1 MRESQGRK
9 EDKVDGVKGRPTS
22 ESILAEL
29 QQFSDSFEA
38 HSGVEMGRKLKS
50 DLVVY
55 IAELYKWNDRAA
67 LLSKKDEARVVE
79 RHVMDSLSLLAFLHE
94 TDGLTLMDIGSGAGF
109 PGIPLKLAARK
120 LEMVLV
126 ESVRKKTLF
135 LNYIVQRLGLE
146 KTQVI
151 EDRFESGG
159 WRDLHPDGFDVV
171 TSRATFSLAELIPL
185 AVPAVKH
192 GGMLIAYKGGRYE
205 DELEAASSA
214 LSSTSLSLVTVW
226 ESPWGPGKLMAFQ
239 RG

>member
-1 MRESQGRK
+1 MGEDQGRK
-9 EDKVDGVKGRPTS
+9 QDRIDGAKGRPTS

-29 QQFSDSFEA
+29 AEFSDSFEA
-38 HSGVEMGRKLKS
+38 HSGIEMGRKLKN
-50 DLVVY
+50 DLAVY
-55 IAELYKWNDRAA
+55 VSELYKWNDRAA

-94 TDGLTLMDIGSGAGF
+94 IDGVTLMDIGSGAGF
-109 PGIPLKLAARK
+109 PGIPIKLAARK
-120 LEMVLV
+120 IEIVLV

-135 LNYIVQRLGLE
+135 LNYIVQKLGLE
-146 KTQVI
+146 KTRVI
-151 EDRFESGG
+151 EDRVENGS
-159 WRDLHPDGFDVV
+159 WRDLHPGGFDVV
-171 TSRATFSLAELIPL
+171 TSRATFNLAELIPL

-214 LSSTSLSLVTVW
+214 LSNTSLSLVTVW
-226 ESPWGPGKLMAFQ
+226 ESPWGPGRLMAFQ